1 MSAMHNPEARSVDN
15 SAVDKRRFN
24 PQLLTTKKTSAAP
37 VENTV
42 VKLCTARIL
51 WPQAGYPQKV
61 IHLRFIDSSEKLFIC
76 LFFFFMLSP
85 IRVSDQAPLG
95 DGQARTVH
103 HVLYMERLVGN

>member
-1 MSAMHNPEARSVDN
+1 MSAMHNPEVKPVDN
-15 SAVDKRRFN
+15 SAVDKRVFN

-42 VKLCTARIL
+42 VKLCTARIF

>member
-1 MSAMHNPEARSVDN
+1 MSAMHNLEVKPVDN
-15 SAVDKRRFN
+15 SAVDNGQFN

-37 VENTV
+37 VWNTV
-42 VKLCTARIL
+42 MKLCTARVF
-51 WPQAGYPQKV
+51 WPLVGYPQTF
-61 IHLRFIDSSEKLFIC
+61 IHLRVIDSSEKLFIC

-95 DGQARTVH
+95 EGQARTVH

>member
-1 MSAMHNPEARSVDN
+1 MSAMHNPGARPVDN
-15 SAVDKRRFN
+15 STVDKRRFH

-51 WPQAGYPQKV
+51 WPQEGYPQKV

-85 IRVSDQAPLG
+85 IRVSDQAPPG

-103 HVLYMERLVGN
+103 HVLYMQRLVGN